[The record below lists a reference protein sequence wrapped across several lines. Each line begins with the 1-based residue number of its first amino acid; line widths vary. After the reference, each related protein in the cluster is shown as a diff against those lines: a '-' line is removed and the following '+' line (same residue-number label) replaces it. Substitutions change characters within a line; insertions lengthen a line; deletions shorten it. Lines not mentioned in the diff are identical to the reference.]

1 MYVENRKNVFLKI
14 FLINKGQIY
23 HMRLRISMEFLDERL
38 IVHLKNPRIIKLDNN
53 QLDLRII

>member
-1 MYVENRKNVFLKI
+1 MDRYLACRRE
-14 FLINKGQIY
+14 IY
-23 HMRLRISMEFLDERL
+23 HMRLRISMEILDERL